1 MLMNNFSITEVK
13 QHDSHCIP
21 KS

>member
-1 MLMNNFSITEVK
+1 MNNFSITEVK